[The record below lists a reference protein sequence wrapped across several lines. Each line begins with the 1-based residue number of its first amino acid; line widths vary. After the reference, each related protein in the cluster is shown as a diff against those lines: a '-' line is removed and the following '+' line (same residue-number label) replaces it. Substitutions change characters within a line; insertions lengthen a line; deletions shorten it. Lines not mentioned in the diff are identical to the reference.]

1 MTRDE
6 LILLLKNGLSATLN
20 DVREFS
26 EDPDVSVRPEYLKTM
41 AIARTLKAAV
51 SDTALVRLE
60 QETGFTLGASVLPGQ
75 RPSGFSCSVSR
86 SGELDIVLSVEENAW
101 KYPVV
106 IVENKRYAA
115 GYSTIEQDA
124 IRCAE
129 FIAAQGTTGSIEV
142 AAVTYLRR
150 ETIGLTKAQ
159 QDLAGERAL
168 DRIKGHAQTLAS
180 KFNVSHVHKRFKLD
194 TTAFDTEAEALDE
207 DEDGMPAYL
216 SRTPS
221 TVWGAMEVFFRE
233 QSTSRLA
240 KLPT

>member
-1 MTRDE
+1 MTRDQ
-6 LILLLKNGLSATLN
+6 LILLLRDGLFATLN

-41 AIARTLKAAV
+41 AIARTFKAAV
-51 SDTALVRLE
+51 GGAALVRLE
-60 QETGFTLGASVLPGQ
+60 QETGLTLGASVLPGQ
-75 RPSGFSCSVSR
+75 RPPGFSCSVSR
-86 SGELDIVLSVEENAW
+86 NGELDIVVSVEENAW

-150 ETIGLTKAQ
+150 ETIGLTMAQ
-159 QDLAGERAL
+159 QDLAGKSAL
-168 DRIKGHAQTLAS
+168 DRIEAHAQTLATN
-180 KFNVSHVHKRFKLD
+180 FGVGHIHKRFKLD
-194 TTAFDTEAEALDE
+194 TTAFCTEAEALDE

-233 QSTSRLA
+233 PSKARLA
-240 KLPT
+240 KLPV